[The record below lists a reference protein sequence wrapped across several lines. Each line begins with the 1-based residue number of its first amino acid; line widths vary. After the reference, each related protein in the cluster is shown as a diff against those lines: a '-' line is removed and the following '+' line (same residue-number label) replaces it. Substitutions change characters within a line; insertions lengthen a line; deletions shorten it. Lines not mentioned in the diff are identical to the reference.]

1 MPPRTPNPPPDGAEA
16 PAMGITMLGASET
29 GKTTFLASLQI
40 ALLRQDHLGW
50 SLTGDNPGSTQAMI
64 KFMNDMT
71 RLHTFPPPN
80 LERLENYRWS
90 LTAQVPGVRE
100 WRRWRFRRRTRSV
113 SIPLDLVD
121 GPGGAADGT
130 RIFGR
135 ALAENLIASLAG
147 SSGIML
153 FFDPLSEYE
162 RGDAF
167 QHLYGVLTL
176 LRSQAENQGR
186 KLPHHVA
193 VCITKFDAIPV
204 FRSALALRVLAR
216 NPEDQQFPYVPEEY
230 AQEFF
235 SHLIKMSRSDDASL
249 ILPLLRQTFHEDRIR
264 FFVTSAIGFYV
275 DSPIGMF
282 DPDDY
287 QNHVAG
293 KPDRIRGGVY
303 PINVVESIL
312 WLGRIVAKA
321 AG

>member
-1 MPPRTPNPPPDGAEA
+1 MPPRPSNPPPGGGQP

-29 GKTTFLASLQI
+29 GKTTFLAALQI

-71 RLHTFPPPN
+71 HGHTFPPATV
-80 LERLENYRWS
+80 ERLENYRWS
-90 LTAQVPGVRE
+90 LTAQVSGGRG
-100 WRRWRFRRRTRSV
+100 WHWLRFRRQIRSV
-113 SIPLDLVD
+113 RIPLDLVD

-147 SSGIML
+147 SAGIML

-186 KLPHHVA
+186 LPHYVA

-204 FRSALALRVLAR
+204 YRSARALRVLER
-216 NPEDQQFPYVPEEY
+216 NPEEQQFPRVPEEY
-230 AQEFF
+230 AQEFLA
-235 SHLIKMSRSDDASL
+235 HLIKMSRSDDASL

-275 DSPIGMF
+275 DSPVGVF

-287 QNHVAG
+287 QNHVPG

-303 PINVVESIL
+303 PINVVEPVL

-321 AG
+321 AE